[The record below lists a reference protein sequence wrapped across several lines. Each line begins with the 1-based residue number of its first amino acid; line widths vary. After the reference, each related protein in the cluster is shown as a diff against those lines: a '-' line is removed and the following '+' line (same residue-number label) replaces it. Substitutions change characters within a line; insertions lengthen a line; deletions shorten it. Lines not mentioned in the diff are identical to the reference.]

1 VAQQF
6 LLWTGAAVLLAS
18 SALSQQMSFH
28 EETFHGRHA
37 YVASNGSI
45 RVSALRGGGHFAE
58 IRFVEGDRAR
68 TVNPMRVPHYQTID
82 PYEFDEARD
91 APLYSGGTVGRL
103 LSGYMGQLL
112 CLPEFGG
119 LPEAAIVEWKLT
131 GSTVTDQAVTVRY
144 EALLPRTQFRVG
156 RVLTIP
162 AGLSVMY
169 VEEWAENLAVFGR
182 PMHWVEHAT
191 FGPPFAEPGKNF
203 LDAPK
208 ARWAGSRRGAGL
220 TEAPVE
226 WPRGADANGSLLDV
240 RSLQPLPHSGR
251 YNAYLLEAGRPYH
264 YFTMYHSEY
273 PVLVGYVFPARD
285 NPWLLDW
292 EENQS
297 YPQKPWDGKVVAR
310 GIEFGTTP
318 FDEGLRQSLE
328 RGRWLGTP
336 VFRWIN
342 GQQRLTTRYLIFLA
356 DIPRGFP
363 GVADLQLKD
372 KAIVVQP
379 RESRPVLTVP
389 IGDFSFE
396 N

>member
-1 VAQQF
+1 VAKQL
-6 LLWTGAAVLLAS
+6 LLWAGIALLAS
-18 SALSQQMSFH
+18 PARSQPTSFR

-37 YVASNGSI
+37 YVLSNGTI
-45 RVSALRGGGHFAE
+45 RVSALRGGGHFGE
-58 IRFVEGDRAR
+58 IRFAEGDAAR
-68 TVNPMRVPHYQTID
+68 TVNPMRVPHYQTIE

-91 APLYSGGTVGRL
+91 APIYQGGTAGRML
-103 LSGYMGQLL
+103 GGYMGQLL

-119 LPEAAIVEWKLT
+119 FPEAAIVEWKVAGT
-131 GSTVTDQAVTVRY
+131 TVTDKAVTVRY
-144 EALLPRTQFRVG
+144 EALLPKTQFRVG

-169 VEEWAENLAVFGR
+169 VEEWAENLATFGR

-191 FGPPFAEPGKNF
+191 FGPPFTEPGKNF

-208 ARWAGSRRGAGL
+208 GRWAGSRRGAGL
-220 TEAPVE
+220 TDAPVQ
-226 WPRGADANGSLLDV
+226 WPQGADANGSLIDI

-251 YNAYLLEAGRPYH
+251 YNAYLLESGRAYN

-273 PVLVGYVFPARD
+273 PVLVGYMFPASD

-292 EENQS
+292 QENQS
-297 YPQKPWDGKVVAR
+297 YPQKPWDGKAIAR

-318 FDEGLRQSLE
+318 FDEGLRRSLE
-328 RGRWLGTP
+328 RGRWLGAQT
-336 VFRWIN
+336 FRWIN
-342 GQQRLTTRYLIFLA
+342 AQQRLTTKYLIFLA

-372 KAIVVQP
+372 KTVVIQP
-379 RESRPVLTVP
+379 GESRPNIVVP

-396 N
+396 K